1 MKSISSSTAP
11 TLRKKDGFSCVH
23 AGKGHDVQVGE
34 ASLVCVRDGQQVLQV
49 ADLGVDLISPRFR
62 SAFRGAVHCS
72 ELELTG
78 VLSLTAD
85 V

>member
-1 MKSISSSTAP
+1 M
-11 TLRKKDGFSCVH
+11 RKKDGFSCIH
-23 AGKGHDVQVGE
+23 AGEGHDVQVGQ
-34 ASLVCVRDGQQVLQV
+34 ARLVCVRDGQQVLQV

-62 SAFRGAVHCS
+62 GAFRGAVHFS
-72 ELELTG
+72 QLEPTI